1 MKRWKAAGAAGWVF
15 GLALAGV
22 ARADSDPASLRI
34 VPAKDMA
41 AAFAHASMIRE
52 TALYKVHASHR
63 EAPGVAEIHTR
74 DTDVFYV
81 TRGSATFVTGGRAV
95 DVKSTAPDELRG
107 ARIEGGESHTLT
119 AGDVV
124 IVPNGLPHWFSEVKG
139 PFEYFVVK
147 VTTPESAAVGADAGA
162 SAGAGRVSP

>member
-1 MKRWKAAGAAGWVF
+1 MKRWNAASAAGWVF

-34 VPAKDMA
+34 VPAKEMA
-41 AAFAHASMIRE
+41 AAFAHAAMIRE
-52 TALYKVHASHR
+52 TPLYKVHASHR
-63 EAPGVAEIHTR
+63 EEPGVVEIHTR

-81 TRGSATFVTGGRAV
+81 TRGSATFVTGGRAIDV
-95 DVKSTAPDELRG
+95 DKTAPDELRG
-107 ARIEGGESHTLT
+107 TRIEGGETHTLA

-147 VTTPESAAVGADAGA
+147 VTAPESTAGA
-162 SAGAGRVSP
+162 AQEGAP

>member
-1 MKRWKAAGAAGWVF
+1 MKRWKRVG
-15 GLALAGV
+15 GLAIGV
-22 ARADSDPASLRI
+22 ALAMRAPASADEAASTLKI
-34 VPAKDMA
+34 VPAKDMSV
-41 AAFAHASMIRE
+41 AFAHAAMIRE
-52 TALYKVHASHR
+52 TPLYKVHASHR

-95 DVKSTAPDELRG
+95 EVKETGPGELRG
-107 ARIEGGESHTLT
+107 ARIEGGDRHTLA

-147 VTTPESAAVGADAGA
+147 VTAPESAAKEG
-162 SAGAGRVSP
+162 SP